1 MTILTSIKTPQKMT
15 ESIEPAQ
22 LVLEGDTAERLEK
35 KLDQE
40 SWLSVLLLRIR
51 WKRILQ
57 VITDS
62 ALVAVGFAMAYLIR
76 FDGHVT
82 ELYLH
87 QLNTLVPAV
96 VLLQLAA
103 NWTLGVYRRLWRY
116 TGLTEVMELGLSVL
130 TVTTCFLVA
139 RALGW
144 LSVDNNHLSYG
155 IIFVNAGISFL
166 SLVGPRVLRRLMTEH
181 SQRKHWR
188 QPVRKR
194 VLVVG
199 AGEAGLMVLREMNLR
214 SDGVDIVG
222 LIDDDPAKVRKR
234 IGAITV
240 FGTTSELPK
249 FIENLFID
257 QVIIAMPSAPP
268 SETRRI
274 VEMCRQ
280 AEVETRILP
289 GLYELI
295 DGKVSINQLR
305 EVSLE
310 DLLGRDP
317 VKLDTNSI
325 SGYIAGRSV
334 LVTGAGGSIGSELC
348 RQIMR
353 FRPSR
358 LILLGKGENSIFTI
372 QQELVRKVEGVE
384 VVAVIADV
392 RENGRMKGVFEQF
405 KPEVVF
411 HAAAHKH
418 VPLME
423 SNVSEAVANNVF
435 GTKCVAELSAAYGV
449 KTFVLVSSDKAV
461 NPTSVMG
468 ATKRTAELVIQNL
481 AQLTETKYVAVRF
494 GNVLASRGSV
504 IPLWK
509 QQISK
514 GGPITVT
521 HPEATRYFMLI
532 PEAVQLILQAGA
544 LGNGGEI
551 FVLDMGKPVKILDL
565 ANDLI
570 RFSGLSPGVD
580 IDIEFVGLR
589 PGEKLYEELLTEE
602 EGLTKTVYEKI
613 FVGQPQ
619 PIDRQ
624 SLQNSMDRLKQ
635 GSTTG
640 DDVSLRDELDGLVGG
655 CLKRKE
661 IE

>member
-1 MTILTSIKTPQKMT
+1 MT